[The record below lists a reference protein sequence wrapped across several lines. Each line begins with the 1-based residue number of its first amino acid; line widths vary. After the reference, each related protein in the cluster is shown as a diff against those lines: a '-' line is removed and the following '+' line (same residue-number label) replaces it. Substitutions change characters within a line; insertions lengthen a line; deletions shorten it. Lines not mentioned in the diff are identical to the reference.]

1 MNYICT
7 VPFEI
12 LIMYVIW
19 KCVQWKPDLWDPLMR
34 IIWAILNFL
43 SSGPNVWEDDKWD
56 QPQNIMAQTILKGP
70 RLEKNKRLKWKNN
83 KWAELMG

>member
-7 VPFEI
+7 VLFEI

-19 KCVQWKPDLWDPLMR
+19 KRVEWKPDLWDPLMK
-34 IIWAILNFL
+34 IIWAFLNFL

-56 QPQNIMAQTILKGP
+56 QLQNIMAQTMLKDP
-70 RLEKNKRLKWKNN
+70 AQK
-83 KWAELMG
+83 